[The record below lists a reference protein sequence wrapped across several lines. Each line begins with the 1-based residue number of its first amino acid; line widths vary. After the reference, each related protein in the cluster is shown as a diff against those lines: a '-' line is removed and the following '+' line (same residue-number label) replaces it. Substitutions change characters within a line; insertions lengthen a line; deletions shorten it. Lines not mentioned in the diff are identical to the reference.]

1 MTDEPIIEGEAHEV
15 GTEVVTVDP
24 SPSLTLFRTSDP
36 VEVLERASRV
46 ADALKGVIVKQQLFK
61 VINGKPHV
69 FVEAWATCGA
79 MLGLTS
85 YVVWSRPFGE
95 KGEHGHDWEARVE
108 VHALDGRVISAAEA
122 MCTRKESKWK
132 TRDDYAVRSMA
143 QTRAT
148 SKAFRG
154 PLGFIVT
161 LAGYSATPAEE
172 MPDPTAQQ
180 PAARPAPVS
189 DVPAPDLWYDATA
202 ERMKTL
208 KMTNAMIRAM
218 LEEIG
223 VPVPENVSS
232 YLRLV
237 RGLNDSRRGM
247 VDVWLLERESAGTPL
262 ATEPVA

>member
-1 MTDEPIIEGEAHEV
+1 MTHEPAIEGEAQEISTDV
-15 GTEVVTVDP
+15 AVNDP
-24 SPSLTLFRTSDP
+24 APSLTLFRTSDP

-61 VINGKPHV
+61 VINSKPHV

-85 YVVWSRPFGE
+85 YVVWSRPIGE

-172 MPDPTAQQ
+172 MPESSQQ
-180 PAARPAPVS
+180 S
-189 DVPAPDLWYDATA
+189 DVPSTTRVEPEKIGAAKAAELLLNSDSAGISREALQKATA
-202 ERMKTL
+202 WALGVDSLPESFESDEAALYALAQLTGVERTMRWIEKQRAKT
-208 KMTNAMIRAM
+208 KET
-218 LEEIG
+218 
-223 VPVPENVSS
+223 
-232 YLRLV
+232 
-237 RGLNDSRRGM
+237 
-247 VDVWLLERESAGTPL
+247 
-262 ATEPVA
+262 VA